1 MSPFARARPGLAM
14 CPAMEG
20 ATMQFSDVPTLR
32 EAACGGN
39 DCVFVALPVMTGKIN
54 WDIF

>member
-20 ATMQFSDVPTLR
+20 ATVQFSGVPTLR
-32 EAACGGN
+32 EAARGGN
-39 DCVFVALPVMTGKIN
+39 DCVFVALPVMAWKIN
-54 WDIF
+54 WDMF